1 MRIWKIILVLIIL
14 TSNTNISSQEMS
26 KFEDSLITLLEK
38 VHFSKNVD
46 SAMKYNS
53 FFKQTLKRCLNKP
66 ESFTYPFDSISNF
79 MTTKKSSDDIFRI
92 FNWNIELKNQKQH
105 YECLILKK
113 DQKERFKIIELQSN
127 RRTNEDIEYQVM
139 NDKSWKGALYFD
151 IIPVKKN
158 NKTIYTLLG
167 WDGNNMYSNI
177 KIIETLSFVKK
188 NKLQFGTPIFEY
200 PDGKVKRRVI
210 FQYNK
215 KSYMSL
221 KHILIKKENY
231 LVFDHLSPTS
241 PHLKDFPDWYVTDL
255 SFDAFKWENNKW
267 QYIKDF
273 DAKSKKLSRKPF
285 NNPNK

>member
-1 MRIWKIILVLIIL
+1 
-14 TSNTNISSQEMS
+14 MS

-38 VHFSKNVD
+38 VHFSKNFD
-46 SAMKYNS
+46 SAMKFNA
-53 FFKQTLKRCLNKP
+53 FFKQTLKKCLSRP
-66 ESFTYPFDSISNF
+66 ESFNYPFDSISNF
-79 MTTKKSSDDIFRI
+79 MTTKKSSDGIFRI

-113 DQKERFKIIELQSN
+113 DQKERLKIIELHSKRINNQ
-127 RRTNEDIEYQVM
+127 DIEYQVM

-177 KIIETLSFVKK
+177 KIIETLSFEKK
-188 NKLQFGTPIFEY
+188 NKIQFGVPIFEY

-221 KHILIKKENY
+221 KHLTIKKDNY
-231 LVFDHLSPTS
+231 LVFDHLSPSS

-267 QYIKDF
+267 KYIKDF
-273 DAKSKKLSRKPF
+273 DAKSNKSSRKPF

>member
-1 MRIWKIILVLIIL
+1 MKLWQLILIVTFFKI
-14 TSNTNISSQEMS
+14 NTTVSCQDMALY
-26 KFEDSLITLLEK
+26 EDSLISLLEK
-38 VHFSKNVD
+38 VHFSKNTD
-46 SAMKYNS
+46 SAMKFNTS
-53 FFKQTLKRCLNKP
+53 FKQTLKRCLQKS
-66 ESFTYPFDSISNF
+66 ESFSYPFDSISNF
-79 MTTKKSSDDIFRI
+79 MTTKKSSDGVFRL
-92 FNWNIELKNQKQH
+92 FNWNIELKNQNQH

-113 DQKERFKIIELQSN
+113 DQKENLKTIELHSK
-127 RRTNEDIEYQVM
+127 RRPNNDLEYQVL
-139 NDKSWKGALYFD
+139 NDKNWKGALYFD
-151 IIPVKKN
+151 IIPTKKN

-177 KIIETLSFVKK
+177 KIIETMSFIKK
-188 NKLQFGTPIFEY
+188 NKIQFGIPIFEY
-200 PDGKVKRRVI
+200 SDGKVKRRVV

-221 KHILIKKENY
+221 KHILIKKEDY

-267 QYIKDF
+267 NYIKDF
-273 DAKSKKLSRKPF
+273 DAKSKKTSRKPF